1 MTEKSSPSP
10 KSGAALSDDGTPEP
24 SSLDR
29 LADFTRR
36 IIAVPRSEIPT
47 GPKQGEASKKRG
59 PK

>member
-10 KSGAALSDDGTPEP
+10 KSGADPSGGGSPEP

-47 GPKQGEASKKRG
+47 SPKQGEASKKRG
-59 PK
+59 LK